1 MIRVQDV
8 HLHSRVGRAQR
19 PTHITTRRSP
29 DSACESDRASIGG
42 VPGRHRGAPH
52 ASTLTRHGS
61 LIAILLAAVMAGF
74 ATAQRLAS
82 SNHHPQTPVCSE
94 TCAPSATTAP
104 PRARMTQR
112 LIRRGNLDPA
122 ANAAPTLSRVETRA
136 PR

>member
-1 MIRVQDV
+1 MSTATTEPSAGERS
-8 HLHSRVGRAQR
+8 LPA
-19 PTHITTRRSP
+19 PTPDHIMQLGL
-29 DSACESDRASIGG
+29 GG
-42 VPGRHRGAPH
+42 APGRHRGAPH